1 LVVLRLLQGFSAG
14 GERAGAN
21 SMSLED
27 APDHRRA
34 YYTSF
39 TLSGTQAGQIV
50 ATAVFLPVAQPA
62 H

>member
-1 LVVLRLLQGFSAG
+1 
-14 GERAGAN
+14 
-21 SMSLED
+21 MSLED